1 MLHLSGVKTNTRCK
15 RLSISLLS
23 LIRTDVIPAE
33 YIKENLFILSDPLLG
48 SDTLAGGDGVG
59 SAGIKDRAV

>member
-33 YIKENLFILSDPLLG
+33 YIKENLFILSDPLLE